1 MARHLLPGATLG
13 PVRLDAEELLLVV
26 PLEEGARLVESLV
39 ALQADELG
47 VEHLREHL
55 PELGLSRPG
64 RSLGKE
70 RLLEREGEEECR
82 LHAARGDVARGTQ
95 PLADLLEGDL
105 HPAPRSLSN
114 ARRQD
119 AAYLRA
125 VSTERNGWTR
135 CGSHVPLPTP
145 LHAPGS
151 RETVLVGSGTLAVL
165 IDDERYDL
173 SPGDAITFDADL
185 PHHFENPGSTET
197 TFTAVVT
204 AGLRNT

>member
-1 MARHLLPGATLG
+1 QLRHAHLKVAQHLEQELLELGIGLVHLVNQEHLLPCARDRAQERPLEQELAREDVGRHLLPGAALG

-145 LHAPGS
+145 L
-151 RETVLVGSGTLAVL
+151 
-165 IDDERYDL
+165 
-173 SPGDAITFDADL
+173 
-185 PHHFENPGSTET
+185 
-197 TFTAVVT
+197 
-204 AGLRNT
+204 